1 MNTKMRP
8 VGRPSEIKVYLQH
21 VAALFRPSIAVVAFE
36 VHKSEPGDVSGWS
49 DDDMELLIAE
59 GRRQID
65 RQVADLERVRS
76 RSQFLFTTVLGLL
89 VIVFGTVHAIAGPD
103 SHRVFL
109 AVFLWCGSVVS
120 ILLGLLGTAALIATR
135 KDLKIVD
142 AAILSRVTPPVLA
155 QLAIGYADA
164 VRTGENSVATALTV
178 QRDAVL
184 LVIVGASA
192 YMAAWLLAI
201 L

>member
-1 MNTKMRP
+1 MNTGQRP
-8 VGRPSEIKVYLQH
+8 AGRPSEIKVYLLH
-21 VAALFRPSIAVVAFE
+21 VAALFRPSTAIVAFA
-36 VHKSEPGDVSGWS
+36 VHQSEPGDVTGWP
-49 DDDMELLIAE
+49 DEDQELLIAE

-65 RQVADLERVRS
+65 RQIADLERVRS
-76 RSQFLFTTVLGLL
+76 RCQFLFTTVLGLL
-89 VIVFGTVHAIAGPD
+89 VIVLGTVRTIAGPD

-109 AVFLWCGSVVS
+109 ALLLWCGSVIS
-120 ILLGLLGTAALIATR
+120 IILGLLGTAALITTR

-142 AAILSRVTPPVLA
+142 AAILSRASPPVLA

-184 LVIVGASA
+184 LVIVGAFT
-192 YMAAWLLAI
+192 YMAAWLLAV